1 MLEASRAYKQQ
12 MAQHL
17 RNHSYC
23 IVTIGAINQLAQQ
36 NAYVS
41 GDTAYLS
48 NNTLAFL
55 GDSPTIRYATMEQD
69 WFKADGSMFFPPR
82 PQEVGFL
89 YNQGII
95 ATEIDDSIEISLGD
109 EYDIKGLTIDFSNNY
124 PTDFTISNGT
134 VTYSYSGNDSYHF
147 VCSDIFDNTSVITIT
162 PIAMVNGDG
171 RLRIDLFYCGVGIQF
186 TNQKLLS
193 VQRTDSVSPIAA
205 DLPISDL
212 RVSVENYDEAWDINN
227 SASSI
232 NYLESGQQVEVSYGY
247 EMNDGSITW
256 MDGGVYLLKSWQTG
270 NSEMSFEAQDRLSSL
285 TETYYG
291 GEYHANGISLYSLAL
306 LVLNDAG
313 VDDDDYVLDTY
324 LQNILV
330 RNPLPA
336 VTHAEC
342 LQIIANAGRCRLY
355 IDRRG
360 RICIDAAF
368 ELEIGTNVI
377 TVSSDNASPY
387 SNLASVAEIG
397 NPLTTYA
404 TMEEAFLKADS
415 SATFLPRGQNYLT
428 SGYVSASISNA
439 NGTFTANPSLT
450 INIPAAVKYFGI
462 NIGFGSDSVK
472 EFTISVPGGW
482 SNTFTAETTFA
493 EGAQSFTVD
502 GGFPESNEYVL
513 TFTKTKPNSRVHI
526 NGVSFGELTDYA
538 FTKDNLTTDAI
549 GTRNERTK
557 QLDVVISNYADGTE
571 LQNIANIEMDLTDA
585 DEYTFYLSAPAH
597 GFSAK
602 VDDSTTIG
610 IIDASAYFVTVNTST
625 LSGAHKVSLYGYS
638 YIVSQDYYKRAL
650 NNYGKYEQ
658 WENPLVSDYSHA
670 QDLSEWIGDYFLNN
684 ADYSI
689 QYRGDPRIEA
699 FDYAYLQNPY
709 IENLLVQITSH
720 TLTFTGA
727 LSGTAEARLAIE
739 SVGEE

>member
-41 GDTAYLS
+41 GNTSYLS
-48 NNTLAFL
+48 NNILPFL
-55 GDSPTIRYATMEQD
+55 GDAPTVRYVTMEQD

-82 PQEVGFL
+82 QAVGSL

-95 ATEIDDSIEISLGD
+95 ARDIDGSIVISLGD
-109 EYDIKGLTIDFSNNY
+109 EYDIKGLTIDFSENY
-124 PTDFTISNGT
+124 PTDFTIGNGT
-134 VTYSYSGNDSYHF
+134 VAYTYSGNNDTHF
-147 VCSDIFDNTSVITIT
+147 VCNDIFDNTSAITIT
-162 PIAMVNGDG
+162 PIAMVNGEG

-193 VQRTDSVSPIAA
+193 VQRTDSVSPITA
-205 DLPISDL
+205 DLPASDL
-212 RVSVENYDEAWDINN
+212 RVSIENYDGAWDINN

-247 EMNDGSITW
+247 ELNDGSITW
-256 MDGGVYLLKSWQTG
+256 LNGGIYLLKSWQTG

-285 TETYYG
+285 TDTYYG
-291 GEYHANGISLYSLAL
+291 GEYYSNGISLYSLAL

-313 VDDDDYVLDTY
+313 VDDNDYVLDTY
-324 LQNILV
+324 LQNVIV
-330 RNPLPA
+330 KNPLPA

-355 IDRRG
+355 IDRMG

-368 ELEIGTNVI
+368 ELEIGAKTI
-377 TVSSDNASPY
+377 TVSSTNATTY
-387 SNLASVAEIG
+387 SDFTAVAEIG
-397 NPLTTYA
+397 NAVATYA
-404 TMEEAFLKADS
+404 TMEQDFVRADS
-415 SATFLPRGQNYLT
+415 SVVFLPRGQNYLT
-428 SGYVSASISNA
+428 SGYVSTAISNG
-439 NGTFTANPSLT
+439 NGTFSANPSLT
-450 INIPAAVKYFGI
+450 VSIPAAVKYFGI
-462 NIGFGSDSVK
+462 NIEFGSDSVM

-482 SNTFTAETTFA
+482 SNTFIAETTFP
-493 EGAQSFTVD
+493 EGAESFTVD
-502 GGFPESNEYVL
+502 GGFPESDTYIL

-526 NGVSFGELTDYA
+526 NGVSFGELTDYS
-538 FTKDNLTTDAI
+538 FTKDNMVTDAI
-549 GTRNERTK
+549 GTRSERTK
-557 QLDVVISNYADGTE
+557 QLDIVISNYSNGTE
-571 LQNIANIEMDLTDA
+571 LQNIANVEMDLTDV

-602 VDDSTTIG
+602 VDDSGTVG

-625 LSGAHKVSLYGYS
+625 LSGTHKVGLYGYS
-638 YIVSQDYYKRAL
+638 YVVSQDYCKRTL

-670 QDLSEWIGDYFLNN
+670 QDLSQWIGDYFLNN

-709 IENLLVQITSH
+709 IENMLVQITSH
-720 TLTFTGA
+720 TLTFSGA
-727 LSGTAEARLAIE
+727 LSGTVEARLAIE